1 MNLNK
6 FYGFVAEWL
15 TNNENH
21 EFGGQV
27 GRPVEG
33 QEISITR
40 GCDVAHQKIPAPNSK
55 HSSKK
60 PGSVDFSG
68 QFIHF
73 RSLTGAVVGWET
85 KPHMIPRCQERINWF
100 CVYTRYDVYCLTV

>member
-40 GCDVAHQKIPAPNSK
+40 GCDVAHQTNTCPPIVNTPLKNLVQWI
-55 HSSKK
+55 
-60 PGSVDFSG
+60 SVVNL
-68 QFIHF
+68 FISDP
-73 RSLTGAVVGWET
+73 SLG
-85 KPHMIPRCQERINWF
+85 
-100 CVYTRYDVYCLTV
+100 L